1 MLDVNTGRGE
11 RRARRVRT
19 GALPDRQH
27 TIGWLSRNGIF
38 FALLLLVAYFSLAS
52 ERFFSASNFEV
63 VLVQTAIVGI
73 VAIPGAML
81 VLSGYVDLSVG
92 LGDCPLGDRLRVG
105 VRLEREH
112 RAGGD
117 RRALHRDRLR
127 ILSAT
132 LIAIFGMSPI
142 IVTLGGLAAARGVA
156 EVVSRGE
163 TVFGF
168 GTDFA
173 WIGNGEFLDVRMPA
187 WAFLAVVAVGAFV
200 WYQSPYGRHMMAIGS
215 NRDAAHSLGMRY
227 AEDPVHPVRR
237 LGFIVRMAGLL
248 YASRLDGASL
258 SIGDG
263 MELQVLTAI
272 LLGGVAFTGGRGTL
286 LGVVCGLLF
295 VSVLTNGLA
304 QLDVSSFWV
313 NIALGTALITR
324 RRRRRALPAAGAPA
338 SARHRGRGGARCRRG
353 PVLEVRGVTQALR
366 LRRGAARR
374 RLHARGRARS
384 SA

>member
-1 MLDVNTGRGE
+1 MSGLPPGDPAVEVNGGRGHHLSS
-11 RRARRVRT
+11 RVHN
-19 GALPDRQH
+19 GALPNRQR

-38 FALLLLVAYFSLAS
+38 FALLILVVYFSLAS

-63 VLVQTAIVGI
+63 VLVQTSIVGI

-92 LGDCPLGDRLRVG
+92 SVT
-105 VRLEREH
+105 V
-112 RAGGD
+112 
-117 RRALHRDRLR
+117 
-127 ILSAT
+127 LSAIVFGAVFDAGDGIVVAALVALGVAT
-132 LIAIFGMSPI
+132 VCGLLTATFVAIFEMSPI
-142 IVTLGGLAAARGVA
+142 IVTLGALAAFRGVA
-156 EVVSRGE
+156 EVISRGE

-173 WIGNGEFLDVRMPA
+173 WIGNGEVLDVRMPA
-187 WAFLAVVAVGAFV
+187 WTFVAVVALGAYV

-215 NRDAAHSLGMRY
+215 NRDAAHSLGIK
-227 AEDPVHPVRR
+227 VRR
-237 LGFIVRMAGLL
+237 IPFTLYVVSAFSCGVAGLL

-258 SIGDG
+258 SIGNG

-313 NIALGTALITR
+313 NIALGTALI
-324 RRRRRALPAAGAPA
+324 LAAGVDVLYQRLERLPPPDPDREEAGDV
-338 SARHRGRGGARCRRG
+338 ARAH
-353 PVLEVRGVTQALR
+353 
-366 LRRGAARR
+366 
-374 RLHARGRARS
+374 S
-384 SA
+384 

>member
-1 MLDVNTGRGE
+1 MSTVSSDDPVLDVNTGQGE
-11 RRARRVRT
+11 RRARRART
-19 GALPDRQH
+19 GVLPDRQH

-38 FALLLLVAYFSLAS
+38 FALLLLIAYFSLAS

-92 LGDCPLGDRLRVG
+92 SVTVLTAIIFGSVFDS
-105 VRLEREH
+105 
-112 RAGGD
+112 GGSIVVAAII
-117 RRALHRDRLR
+117 ALCVAVVCGLF
-127 ILSAT
+127 SAT

-156 EVVSRGE
+156 EVVSHGE

-168 GTDFA
+168 GKGFA
-173 WIGNGEFLDVRMPA
+173 WIGNGEFLGVRMPA
-187 WAFLAVVAVGAFV
+187 WTFLLVVLIGAYV

-215 NRDAAHSLGMRY
+215 NRDAAHSLGIGI
-227 AEDPVHPVRR
+227 RR
-237 LGFIVRMAGLL
+237 VPFILYVASAFFCGIAGLL

-304 QLDVSSFWV
+304 QMDVSSFWV
-313 NIALGTALITR
+313 NIALGAALIT
-324 RRRRRALPAAGAPA
+324 AAGVD
-338 SARHRGRGGARCRRG
+338 
-353 PVLEVRGVTQALR
+353 VLYQRLERLPPPDTEEVRDVAGS
-366 LRRGAARR
+366 
-374 RLHARGRARS
+374 HP
-384 SA
+384 